1 MRAKLVVAAV
11 IITITATAC
20 ASGKGSGVV
29 PPPFYRPNVSLRD
42 VKVGG
47 VGITGGSLNVLINVY
62 NPNQYELATP
72 RVAYRV
78 YVDDEP
84 IARGI
89 FDADVVLQSLD
100 SVKLRLPA
108 SFTYLALGQ
117 AGRALL
123 NTGTVNYRIVGNI
136 TVGTPYGRYTFPYDR
151 AGWFS
156 SLSAADR

>member
-1 MRAKLVVAAV
+1 MRTSLVVVFAAAAA
-11 IITITATAC
+11 ISC
-20 ASGKGSGVV
+20 ASGGGSRNP

-42 VKVGG
+42 VKLGG
-47 VGITGGSLNVLINVY
+47 VGLTGGSLDVLINVY
-62 NPNQYELATP
+62 NPNAYELATP

-78 YVDDEP
+78 YVDSLP

-89 FDADVVLQSLD
+89 YDSDVVLVSGD
-100 SVKLRLPA
+100 SAKLHIPA
-108 SFTYLALGQ
+108 TIAYTAIGQ

-123 NTGTVNYRIVGNI
+123 NTGSVNYRVVGNI

-156 SLSAADR
+156 SLSAITR